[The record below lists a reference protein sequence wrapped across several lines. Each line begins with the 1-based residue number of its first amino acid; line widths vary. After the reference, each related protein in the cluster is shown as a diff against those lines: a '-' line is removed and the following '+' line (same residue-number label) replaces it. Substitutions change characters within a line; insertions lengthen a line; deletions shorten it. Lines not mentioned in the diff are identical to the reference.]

1 MLLRI
6 PLEDIGAVPPN
17 RGKARSWPSRRSSRP
32 SRCRGGFLCGTRA
45 GRSPS
50 ARARAYRR
58 AHPVLPA
65 RPMRKRR
72 LLRLRAR
79 SSSPSSRTALSAV
92 LSAMRMPA
100 ALRNVS
106 ATRRYPYLNRDF
118 SHIPAMAGRS
128 AACLSEGGSPRGGN
142 RRSAASRWTPGARRA
157 DIPASATSPSRAS
170 ACRREGRR
178 RGGRSS

>member
-1 MLLRI
+1 MRTLLYRSI
-6 PLEDIGAVPPN
+6 CFSGSPSKTSGPSLPIVAKLGLGHREEVPGLRVVEAVSFAGHGPGDPRPLEREPA
-17 RGKARSWPSRRSSRP
+17 
-32 SRCRGGFLCGTRA
+32 GG
-45 GRSPS
+45 
-50 ARARAYRR
+50 
-58 AHPVLPA
+58 HPVLPA

-72 LLRLRAR
+72 LLRLRVR

-142 RRSAASRWTPGARRA
+142 RRSAASR
-157 DIPASATSPSRAS
+157 
-170 ACRREGRR
+170 
-178 RGGRSS
+178 